1 MLISVMRDM
10 ISCEEF
16 FGLDADAVAAHG
28 EDAWVADVTVFN
40 GPADEDEDLV
50 ECDNCGTR
58 QSDLHDAVRRR
69 GPGRRRGA
77 GRRVGRRT
85 AAGMPRPP
93 PVRSRASSRRRGRR
107 WARRRRG

>member
-1 MLISVMRDM
+1 MRDM

-50 ECDNCGTR
+50 ECDNCGTPWAAAQIFPATR
-58 QSDLHDAVRRR
+58 VEWCHKCIKHDAAVEEERRER
-69 GPGRRRGA
+69 EAAEEARVTADVLEAHLVGA
-77 GRRVGRRT
+77 SNWRNT
-85 AAGMPRPP
+85 LPL
-93 PVRSRASSRRRGRR
+93 
-107 WARRRRG
+107 